1 MRDATSIVIVSGPLI
16 FIQQMSSVVKATHQ
30 LQKTP
35 ISKGGGMN
43 EYEVLVSAFV

>member
-1 MRDATSIVIVSGPLI
+1 MHDATSIVMASGTIV
-16 FIQQMSSVVKATHQ
+16 FIQQMSSVGQ

-35 ISKGGGMN
+35 ISEGGGMN